1 MAKEMLSFLDTSI
14 LPFKDI
20 TIVTDWTET
29 GQAILTQLIQ
39 SAYHVGRDTITIQS
53 VEKLIAD
60 PSSVSSTFLDCKL
73 FLIDCDGVLAAK
85 MFDVAKSMGLTGLMD
100 SIKWILS
107 ERTMESLPRSCTI
120 PRGEYF
126 GRVPSE
132 ITLYRSYILRKVKQ
146 DIKGDFMAPNCS
158 KRRVFSIFNM

>member
-1 MAKEMLSFLDTSI
+1 MAKDMLSFLNTLV

-29 GQAILTQLIQ
+29 GQATLTQLIQ

-53 VEKLIAD
+53 VEKLIANQ
-60 PSSVSSTFLDCKL
+60 SRGSSTFLGCKL

-85 MFDVAKSMGLTGLMD
+85 MFDIAKSMGLTGFMD

-107 ERTMESLPRSCTI
+107 ERTMESLPRSCSI
-120 PRGEYF
+120 PRGEYY
-126 GRVPSE
+126 GIKPYQ
-132 ITLYRSYILRKVKQ
+132 ITLNKFYILRNVMQCKKEDWQ
-146 DIKGDFMAPNCS
+146 MKSCAE
-158 KRRVFSIFNM
+158 R